1 MYLRNPPKACDSSAT
16 LPSTYAVSLAVSLF
30 DRNPRTLVLF
40 AWHDMYTRR
49 HRIEWHSWCTVRPR
63 VECACVASSLQ
74 LKCGRRRRGR
84 ESGWLND
91 ISFSRFSKV
100 DCANARYVYA
110 LLTVYIFAVVHPRD
124 FRNRFARHNA
134 FDRCVQSFA
143 YRLHLLRFVKW
154 NFLCLPNR
162 MKWNLFKT
170 VILEMCYVNIWLC
183 SVTNQMNW
191 V

>member
-1 MYLRNPPKACDSSAT
+1 MRFVCHAALYLRCILSSIVIWSESENVGVIRMARHVYSPASDWVT
-16 LPSTYAVSLAVSLF
+16 FLMYSPSESRMCL
-30 DRNPRTLVLF
+30 
-40 AWHDMYTRR
+40 
-49 HRIEWHSWCTVRPR
+49 CC
-63 VECACVASSLQ
+63 VEFTAKVWQ
-74 LKCGRRRRGR
+74 GKKR
-84 ESGWLND
+84 EGVGGLND

-124 FRNRFARHNA
+124 FRYRFARHNA

-162 MKWNLFKT
+162 MKWNLFKI

-183 SVTNQMNW
+183 SVTNQTNW